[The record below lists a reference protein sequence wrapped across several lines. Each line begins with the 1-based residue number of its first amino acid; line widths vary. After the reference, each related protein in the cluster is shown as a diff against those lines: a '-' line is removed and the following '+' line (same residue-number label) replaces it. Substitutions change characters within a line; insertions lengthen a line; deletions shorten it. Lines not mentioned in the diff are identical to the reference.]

1 MGLSGLQ
8 FLGIAGGRAADIVRA
23 DDIRRS
29 KEYNTAFNKFIDNN
43 VGALKTAS
51 SKQKLIL
58 NKAKKDISQIVS
70 TYLGGRE
77 DLSDSVKYEIAN
89 TIYAS
94 HGYNMKDVKSD
105 AANRLQQYVN
115 SGNDA
120 TNFNYVNEYIT
131 NAKDLTSERT
141 LDQIASKHAQEISPM
156 PNLDLAAKAVGLG
169 KYKETTFVSPDTDR
183 IEKDLI
189 AATGYKPDTTIPEGP
204 TVGIAGPVVDVK
216 SKLGVDKVRFS
227 MENMKK
233 TEVQN
238 DLKFKAFKK
247 GLSKGDFDTQDI
259 RNLIKSSESQQ
270 YVKKGIAS
278 GVDAQGYFT
287 PKQGA
292 ENLAGARMDGFKVAV
307 QQIVNA
313 KDPLVGGPYIKN
325 SDIRNELAG
334 YAKGLTPIATTR
346 RKEIGGIYERKIN
359 IGTTQSGQTRLQV
372 NRYKVERYIYLG
384 EGVPEIKVLEYNQ

>member
-8 FLGIAGGRAADIVRA
+8 FLGIAGGRAADIIKA

-43 VGALKTAS
+43 VGSLKTAS

-70 TYLGGRE
+70 TYLGGRD

-105 AANRLQQYVN
+105 AQNRLQQYVN

-120 TNFNYVNEYIT
+120 TNFSYVNEYIT
-131 NAKDLTSERT
+131 NAKDITSERT

-169 KYKETTFVSPDTDR
+169 KYKETIFVSPDTAR

-189 AATGYKPDTTIPEGP
+189 SATGYKPDTAIPEGP
-204 TVGIAGPVVDVK
+204 AIGIKGPVVDVK
-216 SKLGVDKVRFS
+216 DKLDVDRAKLS
-227 MENMKK
+227 IKNMEETKQ
-233 TEVQN
+233 QN
-238 DLKFKAFKK
+238 DLKFEAYKRELA
-247 GLSKGDFDTQDI
+247 KGDFNTNDI
-259 RNLIKSSESQQ
+259 KDLMKRSESYQ
-270 YVKKGIAS
+270 YAKQGIAQ

-287 PKQGA
+287 PKEGA
-292 ENLAGARMDGFKVAV
+292 ENLASARMDGFKVAV

-313 KDPLVGGPYIKN
+313 KDPLKGGAYIKQ
-325 SDIRNELAG
+325 DFIRNELAG
-334 YAKGLTPIATTR
+334 YAKGLTAIKTTR
-346 RKEIGGIYERKIN
+346 RKEIGGVYERRVPSGK
-359 IGTTQSGQTRLQV
+359 TTQELGMQV
-372 NRYKVERYIYLG
+372 PVYKTERYIYLG
-384 EGVPEIKVLEYNQ
+384 EIIPEIKVEGVL

>member
-8 FLGIAGGRAADIVRA
+8 FLGIAGGRAADIVKA

-120 TNFNYVNEYIT
+120 NNFNYVNEYIT
-131 NAKDLTSERT
+131 NAKDITSERT

-189 AATGYKPDTTIPEGP
+189 SATGYKPDTAIPEGP
-204 TVGIAGPVVDVK
+204 TIGIAGPVVDVK
-216 SKLGVDKVRFS
+216 SKLDVDKIKQSMLANAAKAEKMQLEKEKLLETLQKGEFDTNQINKLYDFQLGLAYNAQGLKVGSDDDGILKPDEFGPRTHKAQKDSFEYLVTRIIGAKNPVRGEAYIFT
-227 MENMKK
+227 KA
-233 TEVQN
+233 VRN
-238 DLKFKAFKK
+238 DLAAIGKNIPRAAIIGQKDKNDVAFKMK
-247 GLSKGDFDTQDI
+247 DRVVGRKYQ
-259 RNLIKSSESQQ
+259 NE
-270 YVKKGIAS
+270 
-278 GVDAQGYFT
+278 
-287 PKQGA
+287 
-292 ENLAGARMDGFKVAV
+292 
-307 QQIVNA
+307 VN
-313 KDPLVGGPYIKN
+313 G
-325 SDIRNELAG
+325 
-334 YAKGLTPIATTR
+334 
-346 RKEIGGIYERKIN
+346 KE
-359 IGTTQSGQTRLQV
+359 
-372 NRYKVERYIYLG
+372 YIYLG
-384 EGVPEIKVLEYNQ
+384 LTIPDLILG